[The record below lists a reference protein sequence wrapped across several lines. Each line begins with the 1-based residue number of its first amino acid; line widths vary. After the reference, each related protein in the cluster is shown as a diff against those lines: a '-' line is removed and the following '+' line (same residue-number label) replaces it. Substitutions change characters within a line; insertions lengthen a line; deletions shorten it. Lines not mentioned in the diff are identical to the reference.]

1 MSGRQQVRPSMSVS
15 RDISNKYIYQV
26 TYHQVHIKQLNWWWA
41 MKPYWSSDNISSQY
55 FTPTYSQPPR
65 HKCSITQSLVLSL
78 ILWMDK
84 NFIINFYQFT
94 ISAVWNLQ
102 FFMFLFFLSNKLTLV
117 YDNDV
122 CFLLYLQIVLLV
134 SQYILHVF
142 KQEYFGT
149 VIFWQLDFKRH
160 MVYGS
165 NMCLFTQF
173 IQQIYTECLF
183 FGKYRSWHM
192 E

>member
-1 MSGRQQVRPSMSVS
+1 MSYETLLKLWQHFLTIFHP
-15 RDISNKYIYQV
+15 
-26 TYHQVHIKQLNWWWA
+26 
-41 MKPYWSSDNISSQY
+41 
-55 FTPTYSQPPR
+55 YSQPPH
-65 HKCSITQSLVLSL
+65 HKCSITQILVLSL

-84 NFIINFYQFT
+84 NLHLLSIFINLLLALFETCNF
-94 ISAVWNLQ
+94 SCSLS
-102 FFMFLFFLSNKLTLV
+102 SNKLTLV
-117 YDNDV
+117 FDNDV

-134 SQYILHVF
+134 SQCVLHVF

-183 FGKYRSWHM
+183 FAKYRSWHM